1 MKGSGAGIEPYTEA
15 LRALGTTM
23 VSTALIDV
31 DLPLLLCL
39 TGSVL
44 VAAAGAAAADDD
56 DDEVVVIFVA
66 TTGGSRQ
73 CGNIV
78 TLNTVLA
85 GFAPSP
91 AT

>member
-1 MKGSGAGIEPYTEA
+1 MFRPRPVKGSGAGIEPYTEA

-56 DDEVVVIFVA
+56 DDA
-66 TTGGSRQ
+66 AAGCADGG
-73 CGNIV
+73 
-78 TLNTVLA
+78 LLA
-85 GFAPSP
+85 AFA
-91 AT
+91 AGCADGGLQMQ